1 MLKNIII
8 DIEFGKESESSS
20 KTYKIEFCINVY
32 RLFTR
37 ALSDILFA
45 VVAYA

>member
-8 DIEFGKESESSS
+8 AIQFGKESDSSS
-20 KTYKIEFCINVY
+20 KKKKIEFCINVY

-37 ALSDILFA
+37 ALSDICFA

>member
-1 MLKNIII
+1 MQKNIII
-8 DIEFGKESESSS
+8 AIQFGKESESSS
-20 KTYKIEFCINVY
+20 KTKNFEFCINVY
-32 RLFTR
+32 KLFTR